1 MVSVRLLWNNE
12 YMNSLTLPV
21 KDVRTVSDTKRAFYA
36 AHPRPINSIYRRVIE
51 ELMVEMHLLSVNVDF
66 QYDPLYALGVVTVF
80 DKFMQGYRPERD
92 IDSIFQALCQSVGGD
107 ATHYRQQA
115 EQLRSEASMMS
126 PDAFVEQTTSLSVAS
141 GEGLM
146 GQLRAIADREKF
158 KYSRLFG
165 VGLLTIL
172 EHMNPEVV
180 KSNETLEKYLK
191 PMADALKLP
200 AEKLQKDLE
209 VYRSNLDKFAQAQV
223 VMADIMAAERK
234 RKEQRQKDRAA
245 MAEPADATPTP
256 TDTTSDSSSQSE

>member
-1 MVSVRLLWNNE
+1 
-12 YMNSLTLPV
+12 MNSLTLPV

-51 ELMVEMHLLSVNVDF
+51 ELLVEMHLLSVNTDF

-92 IDSIFQALCQSVGGD
+92 VDSIFQGLCQAVGGD
-107 ATHYRQQA
+107 AAHYRQQA
-115 EQLRSEASMMS
+115 EQLRSEASTMT
-126 PDAFVEQTTSLSVAS
+126 PDMFLDQVAHLSGAS

-165 VGLLTIL
+165 VGLLTVL

-180 KSNETLEKYLK
+180 KSNEALETCLK
-191 PMADALKLP
+191 PTAEALHLP
-200 AEKLQKDLE
+200 ADKLQKDLE

-234 RKEQRQKDRAA
+234 RKEQRQREREAA
-245 MAEPADATPTP
+245 AAASSDAASPPSPP
-256 TDTTSDSSSQSE
+256 TDTTPESSSQPK